1 MIGCKWVFL
10 VKYRADGSVERY
22 KAHLVAKVFT
32 QTHGIDYHEIFA
44 PFRKINSIRVLLSF
58 AISLDW
64 PLHQLDVKNTF
75 LNRDLEDDIFM
86 SQPSGFEK
94 RLGERKVCRLKKPLY
109 GLKQSSRA
117 WFEQFGKAIKG
128 H

>member
-1 MIGCKWVFL
+1 MIGCKWTFS
-10 VKYRADGSVERY
+10 VKCRADGSVERY
-22 KAHLVAKVFT
+22 KVRLVAKVFT

-44 PFRKINSIRVLLSF
+44 PVGKINSIYVLLSF
-58 AISLDW
+58 AISLDL

-75 LNRDLEDDIFM
+75 LNGDLEDDIFM
-86 SQPSGFEK
+86 SQPLGFEK

-117 WFEQFGKAIKG
+117 WFEQFGKAVKG

>member
-1 MIGCKWVFL
+1 MIGCKWTFS
-10 VKYRADGSVERY
+10 VKCRADGSVERY
-22 KAHLVAKVFT
+22 KVRLVAKVFT

-44 PFRKINSIRVLLSF
+44 PVGKINSICVLLSF
-58 AISLDW
+58 AISLDL

-75 LNRDLEDDIFM
+75 LNGDLEDDIFM
-86 SQPSGFEK
+86 SQPLGFEK

-117 WFEQFGKAIKG
+117 WFEQFGKAVKG